1 MTHVLNAALRQVL
14 GENVDR
20 RGNLC
25 NDEKLRF
32 DFSHKKAMT
41 AAELKKTEEICQTIV
56 KNAESVSAKTMP
68 LEEAQALDGVR
79 AVLSSV
85 KSSVKSTQILSVLFP
100 LARTPRLN
108 YAEARILS
116 TLPKL
121 KPLSSW
127 MRQTAVAKGIQRI
140 TAVTREAAKQ
150 ALVEGEGFV
159 SKVIE
164 AEKLDSKT
172 EGLDKQA
179 GAIRK
184 ELDETFV
191 SAALKAKLRA
201 RIEHT
206 FDFR

>member
-1 MTHVLNAALRQVL
+1 
-14 GENVDR
+14 
-20 RGNLC
+20 
-25 NDEKLRF
+25 
-32 DFSHKKAMT
+32 
-41 AAELKKTEEICQTIV
+41 LKKTEEICQTIV

-179 GAIRK
+179 GKQAGAIRK